1 MISFNVASNIFFYLI
16 HRKEALGSMGNDAS
30 LACLSQFNPL
40 LYEYFKQLF
49 AQVTNP
55 PIDPFREKIVMSL
68 ECPIGPATNILEPHA
83 EQCRRLWLE
92 QPILS
97 LDDLEVLKFVE
108 YRNWKSKVI
117 DIVYPVNLGKNG
129 LLPSLKKI
137 CEEAAQAATDG
148 YTLLILSDRKAGKS
162 FVPIR

>member
-1 MISFNVASNIFFYLI
+1 MISLYLVC
-16 HRKEALGSMGNDAS
+16 RKEALGSMGNDAS

-40 LYEYFKQLF
+40 LYDYFKQLF

-68 ECPIGPATNILEPHA
+68 ECPIGPETNILEPTA

-97 LDDLEVLKFVE
+97 LDDLEVLKFVD
-108 YRNWKSKVI
+108 YRNWKAKVI
-117 DIVYPVNLGKNG
+117 NIVYPVTLGKSG
-129 LLPSLKKI
+129 LLISLNRI
-137 CEEAAQAATDG
+137 CEEAVQAAEDG
-148 YTLLILSDRKAGKS
+148 YTLVILSDRKAGKE
-162 FVPIR
+162 FVPIRYVKEII